1 MPISDEPSTTTF
13 VLTPPAGADLRAF
26 LEAALA
32 ERRVVEAWIT
42 AYGTLNDV
50 ELRDSD
56 SSKTF
61 ATSSRIVSL
70 VGSVEVRNGAPAMTL
85 TATVGRPSMRGLEL
99 IAGEISRA
107 RVDRVRVA
115 ITALT
120 SRTLDSS
127 ADDVDGSTTS
137 NAARNAAPQRAASP
151 WDAVAEASERSVD
164 AAPKASSAGAKL
176 LATKATPH
184 PVRAAATPLSAPV
197 TPIAPRKKVA
207 IEEFLPEIGD
217 AIDHFAF
224 GRCRVLKSDGEE
236 LLVRD
241 ESTGKTRTIHLSV
254 LEVSEPIDE
263 AGVRVF
269 ICTQRRGPPVL
280 R

>member
-1 MPISDEPSTTTF
+1 MPITDGPSTTTF
-13 VLTPPAGADLRAF
+13 VLTPPQGADLRAF
-26 LEAALA
+26 LEASFA
-32 ERRVVEAWIT
+32 ERGIVEAWIT

-50 ELRDSD
+50 ELRDSE
-56 SSKTF
+56 SAKTF
-61 ATSSRIVSL
+61 ATSSRIVAL
-70 VGSVEVRNGAPAMTL
+70 AGSVEVRDGAPTMTL

-99 IAGEISRA
+99 IAGEIFRA
-107 RVDRVRVA
+107 RVDRAKVA
-115 ITALT
+115 ITILT
-120 SRTLDSS
+120 SRTVVSS
-127 ADDVDGSTTS
+127 ADDGADAEASI
-137 NAARNAAPQRAASP
+137 ARGAEAPRKVASP
-151 WDAVAEASERSVD
+151 WDAVAEASERSVE
-164 AAPKASSAGAKL
+164 AAPSRMSPGAKI
-176 LATKATPH
+176 LASKPTPH
-184 PVRAAATPLSAPV
+184 PVRGAATPLPAPA
-197 TPIAPRKKVA
+197 TPIAPRKKVE
-207 IEEFLPEIGD
+207 IEEYLPEIGD

-241 ESTGKTRTIHLSV
+241 ESTGKTRTIHLAV